1 MEKCTDSV
9 PYELD
14 KEDEEEELDP
24 RIKTQLDHLN
34 FSSAEINRLE
44 NEIDEA
50 RVKYRLT
57 FTEASNKM
65 TQVARKRKKSIQRAR
80 EYFGLKEQAKI
91 AQGESLKAARQYQS
105 AIGVYRAAKETVALA
120 EERLIQKG
128 EIQLSSAWQ
137 EMLNHGTIR
146 VMEAEKEKRRSE
158 AQHMKTTTQCA
169 EIDLRLK
176 LLEKKYKGSIA
187 EARPY
192 FELKQQL
199 DIKLQQQKQ
208 NVTDLQSAIKETKV
222 KYSQSLK
229 TLEEISM
236 SIHEARRNKI
246 MLMFPRQPGV
256 GAESDHESST
266 SSLSELNLD
275 SVENDST
282 ADSVELHDSDG
293 LDEDNI
299 SEKDVLQQEADVASP
314 SVAIGCTSLSSE
326 RLTSGFEEDD
336 SKSDQTNFGER
347 LKLEPLGCES
357 DTEQCSSSNDSS
369 HIHNYDSNVKSDGNG
384 LSIVNSETENTNQ
397 TS

>member
-1 MEKCTDSV
+1 MDRCTDTVS
-9 PYELD
+9 YEMD
-14 KEDEEEELDP
+14 NCGDDEEELDP
-24 RIKTQLDHLN
+24 RIKTQLELLN
-34 FSSAEINRLE
+34 FASVEINRLE

-65 TQVARKRKKSIQRAR
+65 TQVARKRKRSIQRAR
-80 EYFGLKEQAKI
+80 EYFSLKEQAKI

-128 EIQLSSAWQ
+128 ETQLSSAWQ

-158 AQHMKTTTQCA
+158 AQHMKTTSQCA
-169 EIDLRLK
+169 EIDQRLK

-208 NVTDLQSAIKETKV
+208 NVTDLQSAIKETKL
-222 KYSQSLK
+222 KYSLSLK

-256 GAESDHESST
+256 GAESDHGSST
-266 SSLSELNLD
+266 SSLSELVLD
-275 SVENDST
+275 SVEDESATDAAELNDT
-282 ADSVELHDSDG
+282 DDV
-293 LDEDNI
+293 DEDYLF
-299 SEKDVLQQEADVASP
+299 EKDALQQEAELGTP
-314 SVAIGCTSLSSE
+314 STGNTSSSVE
-326 RLTSGFEEDD
+326 RLTSD
-336 SKSDQTNFGER
+336 SEAETHNVDRTDFNER

-357 DTEQCSSSNDSS
+357 ETEENLSLNNSSQEQNCDSYDKSDANNSSSWNA
-369 HIHNYDSNVKSDGNG
+369 
-384 LSIVNSETENTNQ
+384 ETENKNQ